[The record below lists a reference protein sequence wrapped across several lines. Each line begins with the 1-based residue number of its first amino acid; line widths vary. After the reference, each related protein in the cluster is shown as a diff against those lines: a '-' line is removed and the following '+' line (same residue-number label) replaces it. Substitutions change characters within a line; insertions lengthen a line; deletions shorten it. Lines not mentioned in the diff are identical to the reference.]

1 MSEWREREHQTMVR
15 TVVEVNGVSVFLAQD
30 QDLDALKE
38 RFQDAARTSGTFVDL
53 VEVGNRA
60 VSVLVSSN
68 TTVVIS
74 RSTVPFDPRDTGD
87 DSSPFGDFHD
97 F

>member
-1 MSEWREREHQTMVR
+1 M
-15 TVVEVNGVSVFLAQD
+15 VEVNGVSVFLAQD

-38 RFQDAARTSGTFVDL
+38 RFQEAARTTGTFVDL

-74 RSTVPFDPRDTGD
+74 RATVPFDPRDTGD
-87 DSSPFGDFHD
+87 DANPFAEYADF
-97 F
+97 